1 MAISRASNYV
11 WIDGEMVPWDA
22 ATVHVTKLGWSTM
35 GAVFEGISA
44 YWNPEHG
51 QLYGLQF
58 AEHYARFLNSMKL
71 MRMEQR
77 FSVDDLVRASVELLR
92 ANEVREDVRVRP
104 LAYHADGTWF
114 GTLLDSAT
122 SVVISTA
129 PFTSSLGTEPRLRAC
144 VSSWD
149 RISDNQLS
157 PRIKCISNY
166 QNSRMAQIEATLR
179 GYDQPI
185 ILNTQGKVTEGPAS
199 CIFIV
204 RNGVAITPSL
214 TSGILES
221 ITRQSI
227 LQFCREVLE
236 IPTQEREI
244 DRTELYI
251 ADEVFFCGT
260 GAEVRAVVSVDD
272 YTVGNGEI
280 GPVTVAIESYYH
292 DIVRGRESR
301 YSHWRVPV
309 YSSVAQGPETERRPP
324 TRYG

>member
-1 MAISRASNYV
+1 MAVNRPGNYV
-11 WIDGEMVPWDA
+11 WIDGELVPWDA
-22 ATVHVTKLGWSTM
+22 ATVHVTALGWSTM

-44 YWNPEHG
+44 YWNPEQD

-58 AEHYARFLNSMKL
+58 AEHYARFRNSMKL
-71 MRMEQR
+71 MRMEHR
-77 FSVDDLVRASVELLR
+77 FSVDELVEASAQLLR
-92 ANEVREDVRVRP
+92 ANEAREDSRVKP

-114 GTLLDSAT
+114 GTHLDSRT
-122 SVVISTA
+122 SVVITTS
-129 PFTSSLGTEPRLRAC
+129 PFVSGLGKSQMLRAC

-157 PRIKCISNY
+157 PRVKCISNY
-166 QNSRMAQIEATLR
+166 QNSRMALIEATMR
-179 GYDQPI
+179 GFDQPI
-185 ILNTQGKVTEGPAS
+185 LLNPQGKVTEGPAS
-199 CIFIV
+199 CLFIV
-204 RNGVAITPSL
+204 RDGVAITPSL

-260 GAEVRAVVSVDD
+260 GAEVRSVTSVDD
-272 YTVGNGEI
+272 YVVGDGTI
-280 GPVTVAIESYYH
+280 GPITTRVESYYH
-292 DIVRGRESR
+292 NLVRGREKR
-301 YSHWRVPV
+301 YARWRKAI
-309 YSSVAQGPETERRPP
+309 YE
-324 TRYG
+324 

>member
-1 MAISRASNYV
+1 MAITRPSSSV
-11 WIDGEMVPWDA
+11 WIDGETIPWDA

-44 YWNPEHG
+44 YWNAEKQ

-71 MRMEQR
+71 MRMEQK
-77 FSVDDLVRASVELLR
+77 FTVADLVDASIDLLR
-92 ANEVREDVRVRP
+92 ANDVREDVRVRP

-114 GTLLDSAT
+114 GGLLDSAT
-122 SVVISTA
+122 SVVISIA
-129 PFTSSLGTEPRLRAC
+129 PFTSSLGAEPKLRAC

-149 RISDNQLS
+149 RISDNQMS
-157 PRIKCISNY
+157 PRVKCISNY
-166 QNSRMAQIEATLR
+166 QNSRMALIEATMR

-185 ILNTQGKVTEGPAS
+185 LLNTLGKVTEGPAS
-199 CIFIV
+199 CLFIV

-227 LQFCREVLE
+227 MQFCHDVLE
-236 IPTQEREI
+236 IPTMEREI

-260 GAEVRAVVSVDD
+260 GAEVRSVVSVDD
-272 YTVGNGEI
+272 YVVGSGEI
-280 GPVTVAIESYYH
+280 GPITAAIESYYH
-292 DIVRGRESR
+292 DIVRGRETR
-301 YSHWRVPV
+301 YDQWRVPV
-309 YSSVAQGPETERRPP
+309 YSRVGQPG
-324 TRYG
+324 

>member
-1 MAISRASNYV
+1 MAISRPGKYV
-11 WIDGEMVPWDA
+11 WIDGELVPWDQ

-44 YWNPEHG
+44 YWNPEQE

-71 MRMEQR
+71 MRMETR
-77 FSVDDLVRASVELLR
+77 FSVGDLVQASIDLLR
-92 ANEVREDVRVRP
+92 AEEVREDVRIRP
-104 LAYHADGTWF
+104 LAYHSEGTWF
-114 GTLLDSAT
+114 GTLLDSPT
-122 SVVISTA
+122 SIVISVA
-129 PFTSSLGTEPRLRAC
+129 PFTSGLGTGQRLRAC

-166 QNSRMAQIEATLR
+166 QNSRMALIEATLR

-185 ILNTQGKVTEGPAS
+185 ILNSQGKVTEGPAS
-199 CIFIV
+199 CLFIV
-204 RNGVAITPSL
+204 RNGVAITPSI

-227 LQFCREVLE
+227 LQICREVLG

-260 GAEVRAVVSVDD
+260 GAEIRSVVSVDD
-272 YTVGNGEI
+272 YVIGSGEI
-280 GPVTVAIESYYH
+280 GPITSAIESYYH
-292 DIVRGRESR
+292 DIVRGRENR
-301 YSHWRVPV
+301 YAHWRVAI
-309 YSSVAQGPETERRPP
+309 YSRVEQTA
-324 TRYG
+324 

>member
-1 MAISRASNYV
+1 MAISQPSKYV
-11 WIDGEMVPWDA
+11 WIDGELVPWNA

-44 YWNPEHG
+44 YWNPEQE

-58 AEHYARFLNSMKL
+58 SEHYARFLNSMKL
-71 MRMEQR
+71 MRMEQKYTVGELVQA
-77 FSVDDLVRASVELLR
+77 SVDLLR

-104 LAYHADGTWF
+104 LAYHADATWF
-114 GTLLDSAT
+114 GSLLDSAT
-122 SVVISTA
+122 SIVISTA
-129 PFTSSLGTEPRLRAC
+129 PFTSGLGSGNTLRAC

-157 PRIKCISNY
+157 PRVKCISNY
-166 QNSRMAQIEATLR
+166 QNSRMALIEATLR

-185 ILNTQGKVTEGPAS
+185 LLNPQGKVTEGPAS
-199 CIFIV
+199 CLFIV

-236 IPTQEREI
+236 IPTAEREI

-260 GAEVRAVVSVDD
+260 GAEVRPVVSVDD
-272 YTVGNGEI
+272 YVIGNGEI
-280 GPVTVAIESYYH
+280 GPITAAIEAYYH
-292 DIVRGRESR
+292 DIVRGREHR
-301 YSHWRVPV
+301 YDHWRVPI
-309 YSSVAQGPETERRPP
+309 YSRVPQQASRDL
-324 TRYG
+324 

>member
-1 MAISRASNYV
+1 MAISQPSSYV
-11 WIDGEMVPWDA
+11 WIDGELVPWDA
-22 ATVHVTKLGWSTM
+22 ATVHATKLGWSTM

-44 YWNPEHG
+44 YWNDDQQ

-71 MRMEQR
+71 MRMSSKYTAQDLVQA
-77 FSVDDLVRASVELLR
+77 SVDLIR
-92 ANEVREDVRVRP
+92 ANEHREDVRVRP

-114 GTLLDSAT
+114 GTLLDSAV

-129 PFTSSLGTEPRLRAC
+129 PFTSTLGSSPRLRAG

-157 PRIKCISNY
+157 PRVKCISNY
-166 QNSRMAQIEATLR
+166 ENSRMALIEATLR
-179 GYDQPI
+179 GFDQPI
-185 ILNTQGKVTEGPAS
+185 LLNTLGKVTEGAAS
-199 CIFIV
+199 CLFIV

-221 ITRQSI
+221 ITRQSV
-227 LQFCREVLE
+227 LRFCREVLE
-236 IPTQEREI
+236 IPTAEREI

-260 GAEVRAVVSVDD
+260 GGEVRGVVSVDD
-272 YTVGNGEI
+272 YIVGSGEP
-280 GPVTVAIESYYH
+280 GPITTAIEAYYH
-292 DIVRGRESR
+292 DIVRGREER
-301 YSHWRVPV
+301 YPEWRIPI
-309 YSSVAQGPETERRPP
+309 YS
-324 TRYG
+324 

>member
-1 MAISRASNYV
+1 MAISHPSKYV
-11 WIDGEMVPWDA
+11 WIDGELVPWDA
-22 ATVHVTKLGWSTM
+22 ATVHVTALGWSTM

-44 YWNPEHG
+44 YWNPEQE

-58 AEHYARFLNSMKL
+58 SEHYARFLNSMKL
-71 MRMEQR
+71 MRMEQKYA
-77 FSVDDLVRASVELLR
+77 VGDLVQASIDLLR
-92 ANEVREDVRVRP
+92 ANEMHEDSRVRP

-114 GTLLDSAT
+114 GTMLDSAT
-122 SVVISTA
+122 SVVITTA
-129 PFTSSLGTEPRLRAC
+129 PFVSSLGSDRALRAC

-157 PRIKCISNY
+157 PRVKCISNY
-166 QNSRMAQIEATLR
+166 QNSRMALIEATMR

-185 ILNTQGKVTEGPAS
+185 LLNTQGKVTEGAAS
-199 CIFIV
+199 CLFIV

-227 LQFCREVLE
+227 LQFCNEALG

-260 GAEVRAVVSVDD
+260 GAEVRAVTAVDD
-272 YTVGNGEI
+272 YVIGSGNI
-280 GPVTVAIESYYH
+280 GPITKSIEAYYH

-301 YSHWRVPV
+301 YDHFRVPI
-309 YSSVAQGPETERRPP
+309 YSRVGGSL
-324 TRYG
+324 